1 MLMLTKFELKDIFIP
16 ILTTKGLISNF
27 KKHNDETRITLKLKD
42 FLRIFH
48 YLFNTLRS
56 NRDRQKIKYFIEV
69 LVYICLLTIDILL
82 NFYN

>member
-1 MLMLTKFELKDIFIP
+1 MSFLMLMLTKFELKDIFIP

-48 YLFNTLRS
+48 YLFNSDLLMKS
-56 NRDRQKIKYFIEV
+56 IYFSKWFLAYSKVNIQ
-69 LVYICLLTIDILL
+69 
-82 NFYN
+82 